1 MNQIITII
9 LSVVSASGILGF
21 ACAAIINR
29 MKRSETRQ
37 TALELGVQALLRD
50 RMIYSYNKYID
61 DGHAPIYAKENFSNM
76 YQQYHELGANGVMTK
91 LYEEFMALPV
101 EQKNHVGSVEK

>member
-9 LSVVSASGILGF
+9 LSVVSASGILGI

-29 MKRSETRQ
+29 MKRSESRQ

-50 RMIYSYNKYID
+50 RMIYSYNKYTEI
-61 DGHAPIYAKENFSNM
+61 GNAPIYAKENFSNM
-76 YQQYHELGANGVMTK
+76 YKQYHELGANGVMTK
-91 LYEEFMALPV
+91 LYEEFMTLPV
-101 EQKNHVGSVEK
+101 EPKNGKGE